1 LRYLFIAAI
10 AAFCCF
16 TSQAYSQGNKAYL
29 FICNGGQYVERGSKT
44 PVKEF
49 FSASITFTPKEQTSE
64 VLVGSKNNQIIGQRD
79 AMYFDGLAF
88 EDNNVVTGFMSD
100 NPETSDYWSL
110 YLDDGWALISLE
122 DIILKADN
130 CIEMGV
136 STDKSELSTEPKGA
150 NELDKQNKTNDPNN
164 KQAVKWYRKAAEQG
178 DAGAQYNL
186 GVMYGTG
193 QGVQQDHKQAVKWF
207 RMAAEQG
214 DAKAQAYLGE
224 SYDNGQG
231 VPQDYKQAVKW
242 YRKAAEQG
250 VAMAQYSLA
259 MRYGRGEGVTQD
271 YIQAHKWFNIAG
283 ASGYEVAT
291 KGRDLAAS
299 MMNPAQIAEAQKLSR
314 GWMEQHP

>member
-1 LRYLFIAAI
+1 MRYLFIAAI
-10 AAFCCF
+10 VAFCCF
-16 TSQAYSQGNKAYL
+16 TSQAYSQGNKEYL

-88 EDNNVVTGFMSD
+88 EDNNIVTGFMSD

-110 YLDDGWALISLE
+110 YLDDGRALISLE

-136 STDKSELSTEPKGA
+136 STDKSKSSTAPNGA
-150 NELDKQNKTNDPNN
+150 NELDKLNNTNDPNN
-164 KQAVKWYRKAAEQG
+164 KQTVKWYRKAAEQG
-178 DAGAQYNL
+178 GALAQTLL
-186 GVMYGTG
+186 GVMYN
-193 QGVQQDHKQAVKWF
+193 
-207 RMAAEQG
+207 
-214 DAKAQAYLGE
+214 
-224 SYDNGQG
+224 NGQG
-231 VPQDYKQAVKW
+231 VPQDYV
-242 YRKAAEQG
+242 
-250 VAMAQYSLA
+250 
-259 MRYGRGEGVTQD
+259 
-271 YIQAHKWFNIAG
+271 QAHKWFNIAG
-283 ASGYEVAT
+283 VSGYEVAT